1 MRIINTS
8 AVPITN
14 FEVYGV
20 LKEEILDLE
29 ARAEAFRKDSV
40 GSRDDATAI
49 QRETSSA
56 RHTVD
61 YLERCYPLVVRTDQ
75 RAVSQLLRELSKFPL
90 TDGEVLQLIN
100 LAPSDPVFFHGFCRE
115 CEERFTDEQID
126 RLCDL
131 VTRHLLRN
139 EWTPVADVPS
149 HEQDTT
155 AADVGAPAEAHVSTA
170 EGSPSHEASE
180 VVRKVRVVG
189 SGTMA
194 GAGGA
199 SSAVTA
205 TVGHE
210 GHGPTL
216 GAPDVRSDTK
226 EPASKKVRTASPDRE
241 REEPVSV
248 PKAKAPPGPGNDEP
262 ERRESEEHEQRTP
275 DRKAVR
281 ENEAAPG
288 KTSTGAAAGRGRGGG
303 TRGRGRDEKRASRGR
318 AGRGERPSPQATSRL
333 KKRGTADGAR
343 EPVSEEKR
351 LQIREEL
358 SRS

>member
-40 GSRDDATAI
+40 GSRDDTTAI
-49 QRETSSA
+49 QRETNSA

-149 HEQDTT
+149 NEQETT
-155 AADVGAPAEAHVSTA
+155 AADEGAPAEALVSTA
-170 EGSPSHEASE
+170 QGSSSHDA
-180 VVRKVRVVG
+180 G
-189 SGTMA
+189 SSTMG

-199 SSAVTA
+199 SSSVTG

-210 GHGPTL
+210 GDGPTL

-226 EPASKKVRTASPDRE
+226 ESASKKVRTASPDRE
-241 REEPVSV
+241 REEPISV
-248 PKAKAPPGPGNDEP
+248 PKAKAPPGPETEEL

-275 DRKAVR
+275 DRKAGR

-288 KTSTGAAAGRGRGGG
+288 KTSTGAAAGRGRGVG
-303 TRGRGRDEKRASRGR
+303 TRGRSRGQDEKRASRGR
-318 AGRGERPSPQATSRL
+318 AGRGERPTQEATERLKKL
-333 KKRGTADGAR
+333 KKRGAADGAR